1 MYCVDG
7 SFLVLLV
14 NGSGDL
20 ETTGIDL
27 LISQLHLGFKLST
40 HHLQQ
45 VTLGT
50 CINLLGGGLNSLG
63 ELHFCALSG
72 GDEVLFKHQVSHTSP
87 LGLASFGIHRRV
99 PT

>member
-20 ETTGIDL
+20 ETAGIDL

-63 ELHFCALSG
+63 ELHFCTLG
-72 GDEVLFKHQVSHTSP
+72 GGNEVLLKHQVSHTSP
-87 LGLASFGIHRRV
+87 LGLTGLGVHRRV
-99 PT
+99 PA